1 MRKSALWNLLTNDS
15 KMHPYGMILCDELS
29 RKKLTLKKESRTFK
43 GLSYV
48 KCGETMYLGSVSGR
62 PFLYDGGKKKEI
74 ADDLSRFPKT
84 SDLTDFAREF
94 SFAPDVILKAEFEEE
109 ALKIGEAVFPC
120 EVRKAGDKWYLLL
133 FRGKKNLI
141 LLDASRFL
149 LYGFVDG
156 SFIQGY
162 LEV

>member
-1 MRKSALWNLLTNDS
+1 MKKSVLWNLLTGDS

-29 RKKLTLKKESRTFK
+29 RKKLTLKKESRVFK

-48 KCGETMYLGSVSGR
+48 KCSDTLYLGTAEGR
-62 PFLYDGGKKKEI
+62 PFIYDGKKKKEA

-84 SDLTDFAREF
+84 SDLAGFAREF
-94 SFAPDVILKAEFEEE
+94 SFAPDVILKGEFGED
-109 ALKIGEAVFPC
+109 ALKIGDVSLPC
-120 EVRKAGDKWYLLL
+120 EIRKISDKWYLVL

-149 LYGFVDG
+149 LYALVDG
-156 SFIQGY
+156 AFIAGY